1 MQAIQCVPVLLGS
14 RAQALSR
21 VPNRR
26 IRFLV
31 LALGLSFSL
40 SLTFAA
46 ASPATAAAGALPVN
60 APGTPAATAANTPAA
75 SAKSDIAGTL
85 KQTIESRFPGVHV
98 LDVQPA
104 VVPGLYELYTGDQI
118 VYADV
123 SGEYLLMGPLVQ
135 TRTRQ
140 NLTEDRLNEHGRI
153 DFSSL
158 PLDRAIRIVKGN
170 GSRRFAVFSDPDCP
184 FCQQLE
190 QSLLSVNDIT
200 MYVFLYPIAT
210 LHPQAPGKAHAI
222 WCAKDHAQAWSQW
235 MHEKKL
241 PPAGL
246 CAGDPVKDLQQLGDK
261 LRINST
267 PTMFFANG
275 RRLAGALPAADLER
289 ILDETSGVKHAP
301 AAAAPKP
308 TAPAQPAPAAG
319 QPATS
324 PSK

>member
-1 MQAIQCVPVLLGS
+1 MNLIQCFRF
-14 RAQALSR
+14 RAATHARWPSR
-21 VPNRR
+21 VAKRLMPTLSVS
-26 IRFLV
+26 I
-31 LALGLSFSL
+31 ALFSMSAL
-40 SLTFAA
+40 TAPAPATSLT
-46 ASPATAAAGALPVN
+46 ATGSGAPAAAG
-60 APGTPAATAANTPAA
+60 
-75 SAKSDIAGTL
+75 SDIAGTL

-98 LDVQPA
+98 LEVQPA
-104 VVPGLYELYTGDQI
+104 AVPGLYELYTGDQI
-118 VYADV
+118 VYADA

-158 PLDRAIRIVKGN
+158 PLDRAIKIVKGN

-190 QSLLSVNDIT
+190 QSLLSVSDIT

-210 LHPQAPGKAHAI
+210 LHPQATGKAHAI
-222 WCAKDHAQAWSQW
+222 WCARDRSQAWNQW

-275 RRLAGALPAADLER
+275 RRLAGAMPAADLER
-289 ILDETSGVKHAP
+289 ILDETNGVKHS
-301 AAAAPKP
+301 AASAAPKP
-308 TAPAQPAPAAG
+308 AAPATHPPLSGAG
-319 QPATS
+319 QTATS

>member
-1 MQAIQCVPVLLGS
+1 MQSIQYVPFLRTLGVAFGLSLVLLG
-14 RAQALSR
+14 
-21 VPNRR
+21 
-26 IRFLV
+26 
-31 LALGLSFSL
+31 
-40 SLTFAA
+40 TD
-46 ASPATAAAGALPVN
+46 PATAAPA
-60 APGTPAATAANTPAA
+60 APTPATPATATAA
-75 SAKSDIAGTL
+75 AKSDIAGTL

-104 VVPGLYELYTGDQI
+104 VVAGLYELYTGDQI
-118 VYADV
+118 VYADAT
-123 SGEYLLMGPLVQ
+123 GEYLLMGPLVQ

-158 PLDRAIRIVKGN
+158 PLDRAIKIVKGN

-190 QSLLSVNDIT
+190 QSLLSVSDIT

-267 PTMFFANG
+267 PTLFFANG
-275 RRLAGALPAADLER
+275 RRLAGSMPAADLEK

-301 AAAAPKP
+301 ATAAKPTPPAAP
-308 TAPAQPAPAAG
+308 PATQTG
-319 QPATS
+319 QTATS